1 MASSRG
7 YDGIHRTLGNHE
19 DQEKNKLSNN
29 EAYSG
34 DSYSST
40 VQGLT
45 TTTKLRTMLELA
57 AQKHAFSE
65 RKRRKR
71 INNHYDSLRQFFPRL
86 LKTDKAS
93 VLTET
98 VRRLKELKNMVV
110 DVSQS
115 HDDGGRCSGNGS
127 QRSFFIPDE
136 NDEMTVRYCG
146 SGNNKTVRVIIC
158 CEDRPGLIQDM
169 TETIQSVHGKAVK
182 AEMATV
188 GGRTK
193 AEVVVEWP
201 ECGGG
206 GEDDVESL
214 KRALKAVVENRVL
227 GQSRLMGNGCTEPE
241 LIGLGRGPKV
251 YDQRENRL
259 ADGLIIRS

>member
-65 RKRRKR
+65 
-71 INNHYDSLRQFFPRL
+71 Q
-86 LKTDKAS
+86 
-93 VLTET
+93 T